1 MSSPSPSSRGSL
13 LAKIG
18 AWMQLAQVVGFA
30 ISLASMSRL
39 AVAAGGDVAAQK
51 APTVQVSPE
60 LPESIKQA
68 FSYFHIGIG
77 VAALG
82 LVLVLVS
89 AIGLRYR
96 AAWFFWFLCIYG
108 GAATLSYLF
117 PLGLACVSYALL
129 KRKEFPL
136 DPPPTPGTLV

>member
-1 MSSPSPSSRGSL
+1 MSSPSPSSRGGL

-18 AWMQLAQVVGFA
+18 AWMQLAQVAGFA
-30 ISLASMSRL
+30 LSLASMSRL
-39 AVAAGGDVAAQK
+39 AAAAGGNLDAQK
-51 APTVQVSPE
+51 APTPQISPE
-60 LPESIKQA
+60 LPESIKHA

-77 VAALG
+77 VAAFG
-82 LVLVLVS
+82 LVLVLIA

-96 AAWFFWFLCIYG
+96 AAWFFWFLGIYG
-108 GAATLSYLF
+108 GAATFSYLF

-136 DPPPTPGTLV
+136 DPPPAPGTLV